1 MKVSAPAL
9 FERLKLQVQF
19 RRLINELG
27 DDAAWS
33 IIQSAIEHEL
43 RRSSLQISSAST
55 AVDSL
60 AADSTQ
66 DLA

>member
-27 DDAAWS
+27 DAPAWS